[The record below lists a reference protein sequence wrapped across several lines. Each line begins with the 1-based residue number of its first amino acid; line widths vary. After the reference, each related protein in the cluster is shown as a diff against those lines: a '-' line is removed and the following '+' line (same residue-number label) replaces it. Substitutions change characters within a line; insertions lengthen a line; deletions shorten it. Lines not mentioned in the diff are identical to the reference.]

1 MVGKQHKHLLRDING
16 YIENMKQGTEP
27 KVGLSAAELKI
38 EPSEFFIPS
47 TYTDSTGRELP
58 CFLVTKKGCEFI
70 ANKLTGEKGTKFT
83 ALYVTRFNIMEERE
97 KVAIGG
103 KTAKSG
109 KTPEEL
115 AAADKRATAMLL
127 NAGRRVSFKS
137 STTGRA
143 PSQSIRQW
151 LSAISIP
158 RMGFTSP
165 AWHSRT

>member
-1 MVGKQHKHLLRDING
+1 MDDIKNYNPAEAETLDSREVAEMGGKQHKHLLRDING

-83 ALYVTRFNIMEERE
+83 HLI
-97 KVAIGG
+97 
-103 KTAKSG
+103 S
-109 KTPEEL
+109 
-115 AAADKRATAMLL
+115 LL
-127 NAGRRVSFKS
+127 FL
-137 STTGRA
+137 
-143 PSQSIRQW
+143 I
-151 LSAISIP
+151 
-158 RMGFTSP
+158 
-165 AWHSRT
+165 H

>member
-1 MVGKQHKHLLRDING
+1 MDDIKNYNPAEAETLDSREVAEMVGKQHKHLLRDING

-83 ALYVTRFNIMEERE
+83 HSI
-97 KVAIGG
+97 
-103 KTAKSG
+103 S
-109 KTPEEL
+109 
-115 AAADKRATAMLL
+115 LL
-127 NAGRRVSFKS
+127 FL
-137 STTGRA
+137 
-143 PSQSIRQW
+143 I
-151 LSAISIP
+151 
-158 RMGFTSP
+158 
-165 AWHSRT
+165 H

>member
-1 MVGKQHKHLLRDING
+1 MDDIKNYNPAEAETLDSREVAEMVGKQHKHLLRDING

-83 ALYVTRFNIMEERE
+83 ALYVTASISWRSARRPLSAERPQRA
-97 KVAIGG
+97 VRPRRSWPPPTNGPRRCC
-103 KTAKSG
+103 S
-109 KTPEEL
+109 TP
-115 AAADKRATAMLL
+115 RT
-127 NAGRRVSFKS
+127 GRRVSFKS
-137 STTGRA
+137 STTGR
-143 PSQSIRQW
+143 
-151 LSAISIP
+151 
-158 RMGFTSP
+158 G
-165 AWHSRT
+165 

>member
-1 MVGKQHKHLLRDING
+1 MDDIKNYNPAEAETLDSREVAEMVGKQHKHLLRDING

-83 ALYVTRFNIMEERE
+83 HLISLLFLIHLTKLWQRIQ
-97 KVAIGG
+97 
-103 KTAKSG
+103 
-109 KTPEEL
+109 EL
-115 AAADKRATAMLL
+115 HHYFI
-127 NAGRRVSFKS
+127 V
-137 STTGRA
+137 
-143 PSQSIRQW
+143 IE
-151 LSAISIP
+151 AISIL
-158 RMGFTSP
+158 RKHLGGEF
-165 AWHSRT
+165 